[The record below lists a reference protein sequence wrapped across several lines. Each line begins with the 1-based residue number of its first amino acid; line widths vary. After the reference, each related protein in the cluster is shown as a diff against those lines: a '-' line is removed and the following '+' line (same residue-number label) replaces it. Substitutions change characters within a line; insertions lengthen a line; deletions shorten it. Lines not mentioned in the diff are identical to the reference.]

1 MSSDHDLIVLGAGSG
16 GLATA
21 LRAARHGARVVVVEQ
36 GPIGGT
42 CVNVGCVP
50 KKAMWYAAQ
59 MAEMQQLAVDYGFA
73 STPGALDWP
82 AFVDRRQAY
91 IDRIHASYRQRLA
104 DWKVELVEA
113 RGQLDDPRT
122 VTAGGRTL
130 RAPHIAIATGARP
143 RRLDTPGFE
152 LGIVSDGFFDLRAC
166 PRRVAIIG
174 GGYISVELGGVL
186 RALGAE
192 VTIHAR
198 GHLMHGF
205 DAQMSLALG
214 EAMRAQGIDIHYQC
228 SVGAV
233 RRQGDALV
241 LDCSAGTR
249 MGPYDMVLW
258 AVGRIPNSEGF
269 GLREAGVALDAG
281 GHIQVDARQNTSVD
295 GVYALGAA
303 TDRLALT
310 PVAVA
315 AGRCLAERLFGGDA
329 DAFLDYEN
337 IPSVVFGHPPLG
349 GVGLTEQAARELHG
363 EAVRCYSAQFVP
375 MQLAL
380 SDRPQPTLMKLVCAG
395 VDERVVGVH
404 VLGPGADEML
414 QGFAV
419 ALRLGARK
427 ADFDAT
433 VAIHPTSAEELVL
446 MR

>member
-1 MSSDHDLIVLGAGSG
+1 MSDELDLIVLGAGSG
-16 GLATA
+16 GLASA
-21 LRAARHGARVVVVEQ
+21 LRAARHGARVAVVEA
-36 GPIGGT
+36 GAIGGT

-73 STPGALDWP
+73 SVPGALDWP
-82 AFVDRRQAY
+82 TFVARRQAY
-91 IDRIHASYRQRLA
+91 IDRIHVSYRKQLA
-104 DWKVELVEA
+104 TWNVELVEA
-113 RGQLDDPRT
+113 RGRLADART
-122 VTAGGRTL
+122 VIAGGRTL
-130 RAPHIAIATGARP
+130 RAPHVVVATGARP
-143 RRLDTPGFE
+143 RRLDTPGFD
-152 LGIVSDGFFDLRAC
+152 LGIVSDGFFALRAC
-166 PRRVAIIG
+166 PRRVAIVG

-192 VTIHAR
+192 VHIYAR

-214 EAMRAQGIDIHYQC
+214 EAMRAQGIEIHYQC
-228 SVGAV
+228 GVDAV
-233 RRQGDALV
+233 RRDGDHLM
-241 LDCSAGTR
+241 LDCDAGDH
-249 MGPYDMVLW
+249 MGPYDLLLW
-258 AVGRIPNSEGF
+258 AVGRVPNSGDI
-269 GLREAGVALDAG
+269 GLEALGVALDAG
-281 GHIQVDARQNTSVD
+281 GHVRVDARQNTSVE
-295 GVYALGAA
+295 GLYALGDV

-363 EAVRCYSAQFVP
+363 NAVRCYSAQFVP

-395 VDERVVGVH
+395 ADERVVGVH

-419 ALRLGARK
+419 ALRLGACK